1 MDTLRRNHLGC
12 YGHSR
17 STSPA
22 IDAFAASAVRFDRA
36 YATAPWTKPSIASI
50 FTGLHPGGHGASGV
64 GRVLSEK
71 VTTLAEIL
79 SDQGWAT
86 AGFVTHRMLRPEN
99 GFHQGF
105 DVYHDGLAEGDDSV
119 TSPRL
124 TSQAIAMLQR
134 LVKSEEPFFLFV
146 HYFDPHYTYNAHAD
160 IDFAPKQVGRLEG
173 TESIHLLRRLAG
185 NITSNEVAF
194 LRDLYDEEVALTDR
208 GIGQLLA
215 ELTLLGRAE
224 NTLVVLTADHGEE
237 FFERGWIGHT
247 RSLYEELVLVPLII
261 RDPTVNRP
269 GAVVTQPV
277 SLVSI
282 TPTVLDLLGVDASR
296 YEFHGASLT
305 PLLGGTEPAEALPAG
320 PVLTEVEYRPAR
332 HEMPVKLTVKQA
344 VIVGSR
350 KLIRDGL
357 TGNIELFDLAA
368 DPGEVYNLA
377 ATDPGGVAQLLRPLE
392 AELARTHRGGFQGE
406 ARRLSAEERDQL
418 RELGYLE
425 PDP

>member
-1 MDTLRRNHLGC
+1 M
-12 YGHSR
+12 
-17 STSPA
+17 
-22 IDAFAASAVRFDRA
+22 
-36 YATAPWTKPSIASI
+36 
-50 FTGLHPGGHGASGV
+50 
-64 GRVLSEK
+64 
-71 VTTLAEIL
+71 
-79 SDQGWAT
+79 
-86 AGFVTHRMLRPEN
+86 
-99 GFHQGF
+99 
-105 DVYHDGLAEGDDSV
+105 
-119 TSPRL
+119 
-124 TSQAIAMLQR
+124 
-134 LVKSEEPFFLFV
+134 
-146 HYFDPHYTYNAHAD
+146 
-160 IDFAPKQVGRLEG
+160 
-173 TESIHLLRRLAG
+173 
-185 NITSNEVAF
+185 
-194 LRDLYDEEVALTDR
+194 
-208 GIGQLLA
+208 
-215 ELTLLGRAE
+215 GRAE
-224 NTLVVLTADHGEE
+224 NTLVVLTADHGDE

-368 DPGEVYNLA
+368 DPGEVDNLA
-377 ATDPGGVAQLLRPLE
+377 ATDPGGVAQLLRPLRSR
-392 AELARTHRGGFQGE
+392 AR
-406 ARRLSAEERDQL
+406 
-418 RELGYLE
+418 
-425 PDP
+425 PDPPRRVPGRSAQAFR